1 MNAPQALFSITGLI
15 LLLCLIFGGCT
26 SASKYHP
33 VLICMPV
40 AAETIACVDA
50 EQLKAEQSK

>member
-1 MNAPQALFSITGLI
+1 MRPII
-15 LLLCLIFGGCT
+15 LSLVLAFTLAGC
-26 SASKYHP
+26 AAKYHP